1 MDINLYKK
9 YDPIKHLNVSR
20 ETCIELESLISMI
33 LNENGKINI
42 ISKKILNEEGLR
54 QRHII
59 DSAQAIDFVNLN
71 SNTTYDLGSG
81 AGFPGLVIAIMV
93 KNIKKNMKLVLY
105 EKSYHKSQFLEIASK
120 KLKLNT
126 QVVQE
131 DIFKK
136 KGLKAGTIMSRAF
149 KPLPVILDLIN
160 NNFKSYKNIILFM
173 GKSGHKIL
181 NETLKK
187 WDMKFI
193 KKKSLTSEDSFLLNI
208 MEAKKKIK

>member
-193 KKKSLTSEDSFLLNI
+193 KKKKLNF
-208 MEAKKKIK
+208 

>member
-1 MDINLYKK
+1 
-9 YDPIKHLNVSR
+9 
-20 ETCIELESLISMI
+20 
-33 LNENGKINI
+33 
-42 ISKKILNEEGLR
+42 
-54 QRHII
+54 
-59 DSAQAIDFVNLN
+59 
-71 SNTTYDLGSG
+71 
-81 AGFPGLVIAIMV
+81 
-93 KNIKKNMKLVLY
+93 
-105 EKSYHKSQFLEIASK
+105 
-120 KLKLNT
+120 
-126 QVVQE
+126 
-131 DIFKK
+131 
-136 KGLKAGTIMSRAF
+136 MSRAF

>member
-9 YDPIKHLNVSR
+9 YDLIKHLNVSR

-193 KKKSLTSEDSFLLNI
+193 KKKKLNF
-208 MEAKKKIK
+208 

>member
-1 MDINLYKK
+1 MDIDLYKK
-9 YDPIKHLNVSR
+9 YDLIKHLNVSR
-20 ETCIELESLISMI
+20 ETCIELETLISMI
-33 LNENGKINI
+33 LNKNGKINI
-42 ISKKILNEEGLR
+42 ISKKILNKEGLR

-59 DSAQAIDFVNLN
+59 DYAQAIDFVNLN
-71 SNTTYDLGSG
+71 SDTTYDLGAG
-81 AGFPGLVIAIMV
+81 AGFPGLVIAIMI

-149 KPLPVILDLIN
+149 KPLPVILDLI
-160 NNFKSYKNIILFM
+160 KPS
-173 GKSGHKIL
+173 
-181 NETLKK
+181 
-187 WDMKFI
+187 
-193 KKKSLTSEDSFLLNI
+193 SE
-208 MEAKKKIK
+208 